1 MTTALVKSI
10 TDEQLE
16 HAERRHT
23 VLVAPGQSLFAAL
36 GLPPE
41 TRLVDTPIRSAMTI
55 KAGRRWV
62 EVRT

>member
-1 MTTALVKSI
+1 MSTAPVKSI

-16 HAERRHT
+16 DVERR
-23 VLVAPGQSLFAAL
+23 VALLIGPGLSLPRAL

-55 KAGRRWV
+55 RRGRRVV
-62 EVRT
+62 EVRA